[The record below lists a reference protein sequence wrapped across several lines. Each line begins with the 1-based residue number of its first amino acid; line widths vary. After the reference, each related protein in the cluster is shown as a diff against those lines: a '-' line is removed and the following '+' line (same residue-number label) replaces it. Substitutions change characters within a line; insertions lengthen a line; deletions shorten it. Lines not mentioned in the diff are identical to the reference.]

1 MPNTTAKKD
10 YTKYSEKQ
18 LFNFL
23 NSIKTKQKRAL
34 EKLKEI
40 QAQKQR
46 IKKALQFKALHLTEN
61 GYTIEE
67 EREILARAKDTKNHL
82 CFNGFDSK
90 LLYKVVENLAKEQP
104 LAPKYKDHPLK
115 GALKDFRECHLKPDL
130 LLVYQIKKPKKHPLF
145 SKVRQS

>member
-1 MPNTTAKKD
+1 MPNPTAKKD
-10 YTKYSEKQ
+10 CTQYSEKQ

-23 NSIKTKQKRAL
+23 NSIKIKQKKAL

-46 IKKALQFKALHLTEN
+46 IKKAIQLKELNLTEN

-82 CFNGFDSK
+82 CFKNIEDFK
-90 LLYKVVENLAKEQP
+90 KHCENL
-104 LAPKYKDHPLK
+104 
-115 GALKDFRECHLKPDL
+115 
-130 LLVYQIKKPKKHPLF
+130 
-145 SKVRQS
+145 

>member
-1 MPNTTAKKD
+1 MVSKRFLIFKFYFSNLFIPLYRLRYNELILYLKGISMPNTTAEKD
-10 YTKYSEKQ
+10 YTQYSEKQ

-82 CFNGFDSK
+82 CFKSVEDFK
-90 LLYKVVENLAKEQP
+90 KHCENLRFKNA
-104 LAPKYKDHPLK
+104 D
-115 GALKDFRECHLKPDL
+115 D
-130 LLVYQIKKPKKHPLF
+130 
-145 SKVRQS
+145 

>member
-1 MPNTTAKKD
+1 MPNTTAEKD

-46 IKKALQFKALHLTEN
+46 IKKALQFKALNLTEN

-67 EREILARAKDTKNHL
+67 EREILAR
-82 CFNGFDSK
+82 
-90 LLYKVVENLAKEQP
+90 
-104 LAPKYKDHPLK
+104 LK
-115 GALKDFRECHLKPDL
+115 IPRTTFVLKA
-130 LLVYQIKKPKKHPLF
+130 
-145 SKVRQS
+145 

>member
-18 LFNFL
+18 LLNFL

-46 IKKALQFKALHLTEN
+46 IKKVLHLTEN

-67 EREILARAKDTKNHL
+67 EREILARAKDTKNHF
-82 CFNGFDSK
+82 CFKSIEDFK
-90 LLYKVVENLAKEQP
+90 KHCENLKFKNA
-104 LAPKYKDHPLK
+104 D
-115 GALKDFRECHLKPDL
+115 D
-130 LLVYQIKKPKKHPLF
+130 
-145 SKVRQS
+145 

>member
-10 YTKYSEKQ
+10 YTQYSEKQ

-46 IKKALQFKALHLTEN
+46 MKKALHSPEN

-67 EREILARAKDTKNHL
+67 EREILARAKDAKNHL
-82 CFNGFDSK
+82 CFKSVEDFK
-90 LLYKVVENLAKEQP
+90 KHCENL
-104 LAPKYKDHPLK
+104 
-115 GALKDFRECHLKPDL
+115 
-130 LLVYQIKKPKKHPLF
+130 
-145 SKVRQS
+145 S

>member
-10 YTKYSEKQ
+10 CTQYSEKQ

-23 NSIKTKQKRAL
+23 NSIKIKQKKAL

-46 IKKALQFKALHLTEN
+46 IKKAIQLKELNLTEN

-82 CFNGFDSK
+82 CFKNMEDFK
-90 LLYKVVENLAKEQP
+90 KHCENL
-104 LAPKYKDHPLK
+104 
-115 GALKDFRECHLKPDL
+115 
-130 LLVYQIKKPKKHPLF
+130 
-145 SKVRQS
+145 

>member
-1 MPNTTAKKD
+1 MPNSPAKKD
-10 YTKYSEKQ
+10 YTQYSEKQ

-46 IKKALQFKALHLTEN
+46 IKKALHLTEN

-82 CFNGFDSK
+82 CFKNIEDFK
-90 LLYKVVENLAKEQP
+90 KHCENLRFKNA
-104 LAPKYKDHPLK
+104 D
-115 GALKDFRECHLKPDL
+115 D
-130 LLVYQIKKPKKHPLF
+130 
-145 SKVRQS
+145 

>member
-1 MPNTTAKKD
+1 MPNSPTKKD
-10 YTKYSEKQ
+10 CTRYSEKQ

-46 IKKALQFKALHLTEN
+46 MKKALQFKALQFKALQFKALHSTEN

-82 CFNGFDSK
+82 CFKNYRGF
-90 LLYKVVENLAKEQP
+90 
-104 LAPKYKDHPLK
+104 
-115 GALKDFRECHLKPDL
+115 
-130 LLVYQIKKPKKHPLF
+130 
-145 SKVRQS
+145 

>member
-10 YTKYSEKQ
+10 YTQYSEKQ

-67 EREILARAKDTKNHL
+67 EREILARAKDTKNHHL
-82 CFNGFDSK
+82 CFKSIEDFK
-90 LLYKVVENLAKEQP
+90 KHCENLRFKNA
-104 LAPKYKDHPLK
+104 D
-115 GALKDFRECHLKPDL
+115 D
-130 LLVYQIKKPKKHPLF
+130 
-145 SKVRQS
+145 

>member
-1 MPNTTAKKD
+1 MPNTTAEKD

-46 IKKALQFKALHLTEN
+46 IKK
-61 GYTIEE
+61 
-67 EREILARAKDTKNHL
+67 R
-82 CFNGFDSK
+82 S
-90 LLYKVVENLAKEQP
+90 NLK
-104 LAPKYKDHPLK
+104 
-115 GALKDFRECHLKPDL
+115 R
-130 LLVYQIKKPKKHPLF
+130 
-145 SKVRQS
+145 

>member
-1 MPNTTAKKD
+1 MPNSPTKKD
-10 YTKYSEKQ
+10 YTQYSEKQ

-46 IKKALQFKALHLTEN
+46 IKKALHLTEN

-67 EREILARAKDTKNHL
+67 SEK
-82 CFNGFDSK
+82 S
-90 LLYKVVENLAKEQP
+90 
-104 LAPKYKDHPLK
+104 
-115 GALKDFRECHLKPDL
+115 
-130 LLVYQIKKPKKHPLF
+130 
-145 SKVRQS
+145 

>member
-1 MPNTTAKKD
+1 MPNTTAEKD
-10 YTKYSEKQ
+10 YTQYSEKQ

-23 NSIKTKQKRAL
+23 NSIKVKQKRAL

-67 EREILARAKDTKNHL
+67 EREILARAKDIKNYL
-82 CFNGFDSK
+82 CFKSI
-90 LLYKVVENLAKEQP
+90 E
-104 LAPKYKDHPLK
+104 
-115 GALKDFRECHLKPDL
+115 DF
-130 LLVYQIKKPKKHPLF
+130 KKHCEKLRF
-145 SKVRQS
+145 KNADD

>member
-1 MPNTTAKKD
+1 MPNSPIKKD
-10 YTKYSEKQ
+10 YTRYSEKQ

-46 IKKALQFKALHLTEN
+46 IKKALQFKALQFKALHLTEN

-82 CFNGFDSK
+82 CFKSVEDFK
-90 LLYKVVENLAKEQP
+90 KHCENLRFKNA
-104 LAPKYKDHPLK
+104 D
-115 GALKDFRECHLKPDL
+115 D
-130 LLVYQIKKPKKHPLF
+130 
-145 SKVRQS
+145 

>member
-23 NSIKTKQKRAL
+23 NSIKTKQKKAL

-46 IKKALQFKALHLTEN
+46 IKKAIQLKELNLTEN

-82 CFNGFDSK
+82 YFKNMEDFKKHC
-90 LLYKVVENLAKEQP
+90 ENL
-104 LAPKYKDHPLK
+104 
-115 GALKDFRECHLKPDL
+115 
-130 LLVYQIKKPKKHPLF
+130 
-145 SKVRQS
+145 

>member
-1 MPNTTAKKD
+1 MPNTTNKD
-10 YTKYSEKQ
+10 YTQYSEKQ

-61 GYTIEE
+61 GYTTEE

-82 CFNGFDSK
+82 CFKNIEDFK
-90 LLYKVVENLAKEQP
+90 KHCENLRFKNA
-104 LAPKYKDHPLK
+104 D
-115 GALKDFRECHLKPDL
+115 D
-130 LLVYQIKKPKKHPLF
+130 
-145 SKVRQS
+145 

>member
-1 MPNTTAKKD
+1 MPNTTAEKD
-10 YTKYSEKQ
+10 YTQYSEKQ

-40 QAQKQR
+40 QTQQR
-46 IKKALQFKALHLTEN
+46 IKKALQFKALNLTEN

-82 CFNGFDSK
+82 CFKSVEDFK
-90 LLYKVVENLAKEQP
+90 KHCENL
-104 LAPKYKDHPLK
+104 
-115 GALKDFRECHLKPDL
+115 
-130 LLVYQIKKPKKHPLF
+130 I
-145 SKVRQS
+145 